1 MQQRRRRQRERR
13 KSSELYQKL
22 IRACKTTTFHMN
34 RAIYILHFSL
44 PFLHDYDAK
53 IPNFTSLEDGDT
65 RRQLSYSFSE
75 LRYSALEF
83 NSRTILQHLTM
94 E

>member
-22 IRACKTTTFHMN
+22 IRGFKTTTFHMN
-34 RAIYILHFSL
+34 RAIYILHISL

-53 IPNFTSLEDGDT
+53 FLISRHWRTRTQDDNCLILFLNLDT
-65 RRQLSYSFSE
+65 VL
-75 LRYSALEF
+75 
-83 NSRTILQHLTM
+83 
-94 E
+94 